1 MTCKMKKPFV
11 SIIIPC
17 REIDKYTEECIKH
30 CLLLDY
36 QNFEVLVLPDRKSK
50 TKYKSKKI
58 KIIPTGEVK
67 PAIKR
72 NTAMKKSK
80 AEIYAFIDSD
90 AYPEKDWL
98 RNAVKHLQD
107 KEIGMV
113 GGPNLTPKNNNF
125 RQKISGML
133 LATWFCGGRTSI
145 RYRIAKEQETIELPS
160 CNFLV
165 KREYATD
172 FEPDLLTAEDSI
184 FCFNVSRKGKKV
196 LYVPDVIVYHHRRE
210 IFLPHIRQMWIY
222 GRDIAML
229 LKRKGQFSIG
239 KLYYSML
246 SVFVLG
252 VIFGAVIS
260 LFSHF
265 LRLIYLSVILLY
277 LMIVLA
283 SSIKKTLSLRGFSG
297 CSEISQ
303 ISDINKNLKAIPFLF
318 IGIIATHFAYG
329 LGFLYGLAS
338 KPKNKLNLR

>member
-1 MTCKMKKPFV
+1 MKKQPFV
-11 SIIIPC
+11 SIIVPC
-17 REIDKYTEECIKH
+17 REIDSYTKECISH
-30 CLLLDY
+30 CLSLEY
-36 QNFEVLVLPDRKSK
+36 KNFEVLVLPDKKSR
-50 TKYKSKKI
+50 TGYKSKKI
-58 KIIPTGEVK
+58 RIMSTGKVK

-72 NTAMKKSK
+72 NIAMKKSK

-98 RNAVKHLQD
+98 GNAVRYLQD
-107 KEIGMV
+107 NKVGMV

-160 CNFLV
+160 CNFIV
-165 KREYATD
+165 KKDYATD

-184 FCFNVSRKGKKV
+184 FCFNVAKKGKKI
-196 LYVPDVIVYHHRRE
+196 LYAPDVIVYHHRRE
-210 IFLPHIRQMWIY
+210 IFFPHIRQMWIY

-229 LKRKGQFSIG
+229 LKRKGQFPID

-260 LFSHF
+260 FFSPF
-265 LRLIYLSVILLY
+265 LRLIYLSVILFY
-277 LMIVLA
+277 LILVLA
-283 SSIKKTLSLRGFSG
+283 SS
-297 CSEISQ
+297 
-303 ISDINKNLKAIPFLF
+303 INKNLKAIPFLF

-329 LGFLYGLAS
+329 LGFLYGLAGR
-338 KPKNKLNLR
+338 PTNKLNLR

>member
-1 MTCKMKKPFV
+1 MKKQPFV
-11 SIIIPC
+11 SIIVPC
-17 REIDKYTEECIKH
+17 REIDLYTKECISH
-30 CLLLDY
+30 CLSLRY
-36 QNFEVLVLPDRKSK
+36 NNFEVLVLPDKKSK
-50 TKYKSKKI
+50 TRYKSKKI
-58 KIIPTGEVK
+58 RIMPTEEVK

-72 NTAMKKSK
+72 NIAMKKSK

-98 RNAVKHLQD
+98 KNAVRYLQD
-107 KEIGMV
+107 NEIGMV

-145 RYRIAKEQETIELPS
+145 RYKIAKKQETIELPS
-160 CNFLV
+160 CNFIV

-172 FEPDLLTAEDSI
+172 FEQDLLTAEDST
-184 FCFNVSRKGKKV
+184 FCFNVLRKGKRV
-196 LYVPDVIVYHHRRE
+196 LYAPDVIVYHHRRE

-229 LKRKGQFSIG
+229 LKRKGQFSID

-252 VIFGAVIS
+252 IIFGAVIS
-260 LFSHF
+260 FFSPF
-265 LRLIYLSVILLY
+265 LRLIYLSVILFY
-277 LMIVLA
+277 LILVLA

-318 IGIIATHFAYG
+318 IGIISTHFAYG

-338 KPKNKLNLR
+338 KPTNKLNLR